1 MAPGARKVSAGVH
14 RTAAGA
20 HRVSA
25 AAAVVEN
32 FACYGLNPDFVVG
45 TAAAAAV
52 VVVDVAVVVV
62 VVESW
67 VPWQEVIPW
76 QPPGCGRWG
85 RL

>member
-1 MAPGARKVSAGVH
+1 MAPGAHKVSAGVH
-14 RTAAGA
+14 RAAAGA

-52 VVVDVAVVVV
+52 VVVVVAVVVV
-62 VVESW
+62 VESC